1 MRHAFAAAA
10 IVLAALASLAGLLL
24 SFHLELA
31 SGPAIV
37 LMAGVGYVLSILVGP
52 RESVLRRY
60 FPGRHLEA

>member
-1 MRHAFAAAA
+1 MALAA
-10 IVLAALASLAGLLL
+10 ILLAMLASIAGLLL

-37 LMAGVGYVLSILVGP
+37 LMAGLAYVGSILAGP
-52 RESVLRRY
+52 RDSVLRRV